1 MEEERHK
8 EGLETA
14 EGMTIS
20 NDAVQIVVNIL
31 NESLTGAIV
40 CTEIPPEP
48 PKKATVMVSQT
59 GGEMGEFIDRPIMTL
74 LCWGG
79 SDKEAYSFSTA
90 VFHSL
95 AEASNVHPFLSAAEL
110 VTMSRDEWSATGQSR
125 YMLEIKLTI
134 NKE

>member
-1 MEEERHK
+1 MNEE
-8 EGLETA
+8 
-14 EGMTIS
+14 MMIP
-20 NDAVQIVVNIL
+20 NDAVQIVVDIL
-31 NESLTGAIV
+31 NESLTNAAV

-59 GGEMGEFIDRPIMTL
+59 GGEIGEFIDRPIMTL

-79 SDKEAYSFSTA
+79 SDKEAYSFSTT

-95 AEASNVHPFLSAAEL
+95 AEVADIHPLLSAVEL

-125 YMLEIKLTI
+125 YMLEVRLTI